1 MYGDDGALHTPHREC
16 DLLAD
21 RCEMC
26 EIKKGINW
34 RRNGRKNLVEEVVEA
49 DGALEEAVEERPGGV
64 LGAVPHLLHH
74 VVARVVLAAVE
85 QRHRRAEGPVTTTSR
100 RRLLLLLLIILVG
113 RALASRREEP
123 SPAAEVGAGTAA
135 VDEVYYLPWR
145 SLVAAEQERRRGR
158 GGTTR
163 AVAGLRRA
171 GARARGGGGRHR
183 HEGRRC
189 GDGRARATYALPWGM
204 WCPCRVVCGLPP
216 DESTHQ
222 SLAWLIG
229 SPLTARVDC
238 MQRTANKIILLLLA
252 LLVCLCLVM
261 SKFPLQPRQKK
272 KKKT

>member
-189 GDGRARATYALPWGM
+189 GDGRARVTYALPWGM
-204 WCPCRVVCGLPP
+204 WCPCPCRVVCGLPP

-238 MQRTANKIILLLLA
+238 MQRTANKIILVLTTSL
-252 LLVCLCLVM
+252 
-261 SKFPLQPRQKK
+261 SGDDE
-272 KKKT
+272 